1 MTAQTLPSSAHE
13 ISEAA
18 VVLAALEVR
27 NLTCLV
33 DEVCRR
39 RGVVREEL
47 CGRARSSSVARA
59 RQELWWL
66 IRNQPDRHY
75 SLPEIASL
83 FRRDHTTVRH
93 GIQAHQRRAAA

>member
-1 MTAQTLPSSAHE
+1 MTAYTPRSSTHT
-13 ISEAA
+13 AA
-18 VVLAALEVR
+18 VLAALETR
-27 NLTCLV
+27 NLTPLV
-33 DEVCRR
+33 DDVCRR

-47 CGRARSSSVARA
+47 CGRARTSSVCRA

-83 FRRDHTTVRH
+83 FHRNHSTVWQ
-93 GIQAHQRRAAA
+93 GIQAHLRRTVP

>member
-1 MTAQTLPSSAHE
+1 MTESSAG
-13 ISEAA
+13 A
-18 VVLAALEVR
+18 VLAALETR
-27 NLTCLV
+27 NLTRLL

-47 CGRARSSSVARA
+47 CGRARTCSVSRA

-66 IRNQPDRHY
+66 IRNQPDLHY

-83 FRRDHTTVRH
+83 FRRDHTTVCH
-93 GIQAHQRRAAA
+93 GIQAHQQRAVP